1 MEWQEKYS
9 KNFQIIG
16 SDLLSLGIF
25 QNIKEKV
32 YKTFYTKLIMGNQLF
47 FFFNIRHF
55 KSIDKLMIID
65 NTKMDLKSKTDD
77 FLIEIKADEVELRDD
92 RIN

>member
-1 MEWQEKYS
+1 
-9 KNFQIIG
+9 
-16 SDLLSLGIF
+16 
-25 QNIKEKV
+25 
-32 YKTFYTKLIMGNQLF
+32 
-47 FFFNIRHF
+47 
-55 KSIDKLMIID
+55 MIID